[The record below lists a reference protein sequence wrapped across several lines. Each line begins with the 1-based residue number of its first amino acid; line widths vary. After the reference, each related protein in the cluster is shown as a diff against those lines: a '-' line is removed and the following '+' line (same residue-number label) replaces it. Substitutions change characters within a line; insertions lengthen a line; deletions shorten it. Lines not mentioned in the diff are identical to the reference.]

1 MGIPW
6 PRRPGCTGRG
16 PSRDGA
22 GRAPAPRP
30 RATPPRGTR
39 GWSAVQTGAGRVT
52 NGCGLRKHCAPPTS
66 RGRGPGRAGPRA
78 SGADDRLPQRAAGW
92 VPRVRQGRDAAPPAG
107 SECGAVR
114 TEQARGA
121 DPATHAPSIRTEGG
135 AGAPART
142 GWRDGVSGKGTLG
155 CGRGED
161 EPVAEPG
168 WVRAPG
174 PAGPGTARGG
184 HGSARDSPHG
194 DAGPQRRAPAR
205 SAEGKVLR
213 WHGAQL
219 PEHQRWWHLGAFLG
233 RGGQGRLVSRGS
245 GGLVMPAP
253 PAWH

>member
-1 MGIPW
+1 M
-6 PRRPGCTGRG
+6 
-16 PSRDGA
+16 
-22 GRAPAPRP
+22 
-30 RATPPRGTR
+30 
-39 GWSAVQTGAGRVT
+39 
-52 NGCGLRKHCAPPTS
+52 
-66 RGRGPGRAGPRA
+66 
-78 SGADDRLPQRAAGW
+78 
-92 VPRVRQGRDAAPPAG
+92 
-107 SECGAVR
+107 R

-121 DPATHAPSIRTEGG
+121 DPATHVPSIRTEGG

-155 CGRGED
+155 CGGGED

-184 HGSARDSPHG
+184 HCSARDGPHG

-219 PEHQRWWHLGAFLG
+219 PEHQRWRHLRAFLG